1 MKKSFK
7 TRSPIVQDEINLQVA
22 NIILHIRKFLCGYQS
37 WSDLRAAITRTLE
50 EGGDRDGRK
59 S

>member
-1 MKKSFK
+1 MKKSYR
-7 TRSPIVQDEINLQVA
+7 TRSPIVQDDINLQVA

-50 EGGDRDGRK
+50 EGGDCHDK
-59 S
+59 K